1 MWTNLCVPC
10 DTESAYLVVEL
21 QAVVGLL
28 REEFVCVHKLV
39 VERLDLMAEDST
51 SDTTNFQFLKLLQ
64 VHSCQ
69 QDFLLGLKKKGEKEK
84 TSRLKAQKHPKNLRV
99 LRTARYLYILR

>member
-1 MWTNLCVPC
+1 MWTNLRVPC

-51 SDTTNFQFLKLLQ
+51 SDPTNFQFLKLLQ

-69 QDFLLGLKKKGEKEK
+69 QDFLLGLKKEGRERTDIKAVSPK
-84 TSRLKAQKHPKNLRV
+84 TPEEPKSL
-99 LRTARYLYILR
+99 